1 MSGFGRPINSAAR
14 PTPAVEAISAV
25 VDQWR
30 RVDQQISRIPD
41 QGFTR
46 PTRLGGWR
54 VAELVAHMTA
64 NMAMVVDLCQ
74 RPPPAT
80 ASGQAIDWYT
90 NSGDFAAVI
99 DDQARQAARDRP
111 AHIRAAHARTLD
123 SAVALVSTSD
133 PARVVA
139 ASPDGLTLEQ
149 LCITRC
155 VEAVV
160 HGLDLAHSLDWPAD
174 IGQSALDICIRF
186 FTALLARSSRPP
198 LAHILIEDPAST
210 STWIA
215 AWGPTIEGRPGAQ
228 RCSAA
233 TFLELATGRTKLD
246 RGLLTEPLD
255 PRSHQQLGDHLP
267 LLR

>member
-1 MSGFGRPINSAAR
+1 M
-14 PTPAVEAISAV
+14 PAVDAISAV

-30 RVDQQISRIPD
+30 RVDQQVSGVRD
-41 QGFTR
+41 QDFTR

-80 ASGQAIDWYT
+80 ASGKAIAWYT
-90 NSGDFAAVI
+90 NSDDFAAVI
-99 DDQARQAARDRP
+99 DDQARQAARGRP
-111 AHIRAAHARTLD
+111 AHLRAAHAHRLNA
-123 SAVALVSTSD
+123 AVALVSTSD

-139 ASPDGLTLEQ
+139 AGPDGLTLEQ

-155 VEAVV
+155 VEAVA
-160 HGLDLAHSLDWPAD
+160 HGMDLAHSLDWPAD
-174 IGQSALDICIRF
+174 IGHGALDICIRF

-198 LAHILIEDPAST
+198 LAHILIEDSAST
-210 STWIA
+210 SNLVA
-215 AWGPTIEGRPGAQ
+215 AWGPAPEGRLGTQ

-233 TFLELATGRTKLD
+233 TFVELATGRIKLD
-246 RGLLTEPLD
+246 HGLLTERLD
-255 PRSHQQLGDHLP
+255 PQSQQRLGDHLP